1 MHRARSLLALLPALA
16 RLALG
21 RLALAGPA
29 RAVLAAALLA
39 APGLLP
45 ACGDKDDDDG
55 GSETGAGGDG
65 TACTEIAV
73 VSVNLTVL
81 AADGAALSDPPEGFF
96 ARFSVDGAAP
106 EACQLITEPAAY
118 GCGIE
123 QAGTLL
129 VEIGVD
135 ETVYDS
141 DTIEIIADECHVF
154 GQVMTLQLTPP
165 AR

>member
-1 MHRARSLLALLPALA
+1 MHSAKHVTAPLRDSIRATCVR
-16 RLALG
+16 
-21 RLALAGPA
+21 
-29 RAVLAAALLA
+29 VAAALLA
-39 APGLLP
+39 GSGLLSG
-45 ACGDKDDDDG
+45 CGTD
-55 GSETGAGGDG
+55 
-65 TACTEIAV
+65 CTKIAV
-73 VSVNLTVL
+73 VSVSLTVL
-81 AADGAALSDPPEGFF
+81 DADGAALSELPDGFF

-106 EACQLITEPAAY
+106 EPCSLATEPAAY
-118 GCGIE
+118 ACGVE
-123 QAGTLL
+123 REGELL

>member
-1 MHRARSLLALLPALA
+1 MLRARALTVPLFFA
-16 RLALG
+16 R
-21 RLALAGPA
+21 PA
-29 RAVLAAALLA
+29 RALLAAALLA
-39 APGLLP
+39 GPGLLP
-45 ACGDKDDDDG
+45 ACGDKDDDG

-81 AADGAALSDPPEGFF
+81 AADGAALSDPPAGFF

-106 EACQLITEPAAY
+106 EPCALITEPAAY
-118 GCGIE
+118 GCGVE
-123 QAGTLL
+123 RAGSLF

-135 ETVYDS
+135 ETAYDS
-141 DTIEIIADECHVF
+141 DTIEILSDECHVF
-154 GQVMTLQLTPP
+154 GQVMTLRLTPP

>member
-1 MHRARSLLALLPALA
+1 MHRARSPLALLPALA

-29 RAVLAAALLA
+29 HAVLAAALLA

-45 ACGDKDDDDG
+45 ACGDKDDDG
-55 GSETGAGGDG
+55 GSETGAGSDG